1 MDVSLDVVL
10 VLGLL
15 IVLAI
20 GVVAIWLTTRKQGN
34 GEVVALSDSGDKEQ
48 LVAPPTLPNSL
59 NETLPLVV
67 VGIVG
72 KSHSGQ
78 AALMESLFPRGIEG
92 VAAGGQYGAWTQRQL
107 SLPLVSISRIVSDTH
122 GEEAQ
127 DRRLYQIHNELVDL
141 LGGSLSYQE
150 FVDLVQDIEFHG
162 LAADST
168 TAERRDFLQWLGARL
183 RYVDPDCL
191 IERLRAATIKDHM
204 TYGSDG
210 VDAHVVVVPDVRL
223 MREAGF
229 IYGNTNSLLV
239 RLSADDNRCV
249 KTKERKLTNQQ
260 KQDVTELEPEK
271 IPAEWIDLDF
281 RVLDCDVA
289 EARDKLV
296 ESVNRIITN

>member
-1 MDVSLDVVL
+1 MDVSFGIVL

-15 IVLAI
+15 IVLGI
-20 GVVAIWLTTRKQGN
+20 GAVVVWLTARKQGN
-34 GEVVALSDSGDKEQ
+34 KEVVALSDSGDNERSA
-48 LVAPPTLPNSL
+48 APPALPSSL
-59 NETLPLVV
+59 NEVLPLVV

-78 AALMESLFPRGIEG
+78 AALMESLFPSGIEG
-92 VAAGGQYGAWTQRQL
+92 AAAGGRYGVWTQRQL

-162 LAADST
+162 LAADPT

-191 IERLRAATIKDHM
+191 IKRLRAATIKDHM
-204 TYGSDG
+204 AYGSDS
-210 VDAHVVVVPDVRL
+210 VDAHVVVVPDIRL
-223 MREAGF
+223 RREAEF
-229 IYGNTNSLLV
+229 IYGSTNSLLV
-239 RLSADDNRCV
+239 RLSADDDRCV
-249 KTKERKLTNQQ
+249 KTKEEKLTNQQ
-260 KQDVTELEPEK
+260 KQDVTELEPES
-271 IPAEWIDLDF
+271 IPIEWIDLDL

-289 EARDKLV
+289 EARGKLV
-296 ESVNRIITN
+296 ESVNRTITN